1 MSRTCEALQDQLPLF
16 QTIVRPADV
25 PIEVVDLFETLAL
38 QIKAQGFDRYSARAL
53 AHRIRW
59 HYHVDRGIRDFKF
72 NNNWTPGLARWFM
85 ARHPELPDFFE
96 TRRSPNSEEDS

>member
-1 MSRTCEALQDQLPLF
+1 MQPDAQAQLPLF
-16 QTIVRPADV
+16 PTVVRPADV
-25 PIEVVDLFETLAL
+25 SADVVDLFEMLAL
-38 QIKAQGFDRYSARAL
+38 QIRAQGFDRYSARAL

-59 HYHVDRGIRDFKF
+59 HYQIEKGDRDFKF

-96 TRRSPNSEEDS
+96 TRRSPHSEEDS